1 MATVIYL
8 KDRAPP
14 KARATDPEANMQSG
28 GAKVLLYT
36 GVRYE
41 RYQPDQ
47 KPRPTSSPRA
57 RKR

>member
-1 MATVIYL
+1 MATVIFM

-14 KARATDPEANMQSG
+14 KARQSERDPNMQSG
-28 GAKVLLYT
+28 GAKVLLFT

-41 RYQPDQ
+41 RYQPDI

>member
-14 KARATDPEANMQSG
+14 KARPTDPDTLPQTG
-28 GAKVLLYT
+28 GAKLLLFT

-41 RYQPDQ
+41 RYQPDI